1 MNYDTIRSGRKPG
14 SERFCLIVWR
24 RKGAVKKSSDAMPD
38 LKFIIVVTI
47 VAIAMISL
55 SLAMGIPPSEEA
67 PILHTA
73 P

>member
-1 MNYDTIRSGRKPG
+1 
-14 SERFCLIVWR
+14 
-24 RKGAVKKSSDAMPD
+24 MPD

-67 PILHTA
+67 PILHAA